1 MTTVFRQA
9 LLGLLLLVSAGAA
22 VAEDHIVT
30 AKSNLTFSPSTLTIN
45 QGDTVTFKNGGGFH
59 NVRSNSTGNAFRCA
73 KGCDGAG
80 GNGGATDDAW
90 SSTVTFNTAG
100 SVQYFCEIHGSPGV
114 GMAGTITVN
123 AVTPPAFVIGP
134 ALSGNW
140 YNAAQ
145 NGHGFQ
151 FEVLK
156 DPAGFVT
163 AFWFVFDNAG
173 NQVWIAGAGQINGNK
188 IVMDVARRLGGKFP
202 PNFNPAEAVG
212 TPWGTLTFTFTDCTH
227 GHVDWTTTDAAF
239 TPTGSLDIER
249 LTQIAGTTC
258 P

>member
-1 MTTVFRQA
+1 MTTLLRQA
-9 LLGLLLLVSAGAA
+9 FTGLLLLACAGVAGA
-22 VAEDHIVT
+22 VDHIVT

-59 NVRSNSTGNAFRCA
+59 NVRSNSAGNTFRCA

-80 GNGGATDDAW
+80 GDGNASDDAW

-100 SVQYFCEIHGSPGV
+100 TVQYFCEIHSTGGS

-123 AVTPPAFVIGP
+123 AVTPPAFTIGP

-188 IVMDVARRLGGKFP
+188 ITMDVARRLGGKFP
-202 PNFNPAEAVG
+202 PNFNPADAVG

-227 GHVDWTTTDAAF
+227 GHVDWTTTDPAF
-239 TPTGSLDIER
+239 TPTGGRDIER